1 VRSDIVPPNRVVT
14 IALALGILALI
25 AYGVY
30 NHDPATI
37 VIIATLLIFIAMP
50 ALLLYGLNRRDRL
63 RPPSS
68 PDESDPPS
76 AADQLDDRDPR

>member
-1 VRSDIVPPNRVVT
+1 MRSDIVPPNRVVT

-37 VIIATLLIFIAMP
+37 VIIATLLIFVAMP
-50 ALLLYGLNRRDRL
+50 ALLLYSLNRRAHL
-63 RPPSS
+63 HPPSS
-68 PDESDPPS
+68 PDAADESDQS
-76 AADQLDDRDPR
+76 DDA

>member
-30 NHDPATI
+30 NHDPVTI
-37 VIIATLLIFIAMP
+37 VIIATVFIFIAMP
-50 ALLLYGLNRRDRL
+50 ALLLYSLNRRDHQ
-63 RPPSS
+63 RPGAPP
-68 PDESDPPS
+68 PDD
-76 AADQLDDRDPR
+76 ADRS

>member
-1 VRSDIVPPNRVVT
+1 MRSDIVPPNRVVT

-37 VIIATLLIFIAMP
+37 VIIATLFIFVAMP
-50 ALLLYGLNRRDRL
+50 ALLLYSLNRRARQ
-63 RPPSS
+63 RPPAS
-68 PDESDPPS
+68 PDDADPP
-76 AADQLDDRDPR
+76 DDLDPR

>member
-1 VRSDIVPPNRVVT
+1 MRSDIVPPNRVVT

-37 VIIATLLIFIAMP
+37 VIIATLFIFIAMP
-50 ALLLYGLNRRDRL
+50 ALLLYSLNRRAHL
-63 RPPSS
+63 RPPFS
-68 PDESDPPS
+68 PDAADESDQS
-76 AADQLDDRDPR
+76 DDA

>member
-14 IALALGILALI
+14 IALALGILTLI

-37 VIIATLLIFIAMP
+37 VIIATLFIFIAMP
-50 ALLLYGLNRRDRL
+50 ALLLYSLNRRDRL

-68 PDESDPPS
+68 PDDGSDD
-76 AADQLDDRDPR
+76 ADDA